1 LASPAVCRS
10 LPLQPPRPSLRR
22 FPARASYYQWP
33 GGQRT
38 AARQDKTGCSAVF
51 DNPFGTE
58 PGFRCKRH
66 NDLRVVCL
74 EINFPTFGCIA
85 GSPGALTFTRS
96 SGPKA
101 ARSGR
106 SVVEDWW
113 LTVAPAVSWAGRPC
127 RQPRTSGSPAPELDP
142 YPADLP
148 YRARLQMGTSAAYV
162 PMKANRQSSET
173 DVRGPLCII
182 TPQHDR
188 SPRRS
193 LRTSRS
199 HGRNAHG
206 ASGEAAIL
214 ARFVALPRNPQHSQ
228 GRDRGSSSHGAAAR
242 AVGDCRHKSHLAGCR

>member
-1 LASPAVCRS
+1 MASPAVCRS

-113 LTVAPAVSWAGRPC
+113 LTVAPAVSWPGRPC

-162 PMKANRQSSET
+162 LPHESEPTVLRNRCERTSLHHHSTARSKSEAIAPNFSKSWEERSWCIRRGRDLGPLRRPAPQSST
-173 DVRGPLCII
+173 QSGA
-182 TPQHDR
+182 R
-188 SPRRS
+188 S
-193 LRTSRS
+193 
-199 HGRNAHG
+199 G
-206 ASGEAAIL
+206 
-214 ARFVALPRNPQHSQ
+214 FVKSW
-228 GRDRGSSSHGAAAR
+228 GCCS
-242 AVGDCRHKSHLAGCR
+242 CRW